1 MQFSENFGLKNIM
14 ILVDLNQVMIS
25 NLMGQLY
32 SSKTNEVD
40 EDLLRH
46 MVLNGIRS
54 YRNKF
59 SEEYGELVIC
69 CDDTNNWRKDSFPY
83 YKAHRK
89 TNRDESDL
97 DWPNIFN
104 CLNNIRDELKEFF
117 PYKHIRVNR
126 CEADDIIG
134 TICHTEGVAL
144 GDGKEKI
151 LVLSG
156 DKDFIQLH
164 GPNVK
169 QYNPV
174 LNKFV
179 GKGEDPVI
187 YIKEHILKGDRSD
200 GVPNV
205 LSDDNVFIEGR
216 RQRPLSKKKIDAW
229 VNEVFMTFTEEEQKN
244 YSRNRR
250 LIDLSCIPP
259 ELEEKIINEFID
271 AKVASRDKI
280 LNYFITKK
288 LKTLIEVIDEF

>member
-1 MQFSENFGLKNIM
+1 
-14 ILVDLNQVMIS
+14 MIS
-25 NLMGQLY
+25 NLMVQINGRNAVEL
-32 SSKTNEVD
+32 S
-40 EDLLRH
+40 EDLVRH
-46 MVLNGIRS
+46 MVLNSLRGH
-54 YRNKF
+54 NKKF
-59 SEEYGELVIC
+59 RKEYGEMVIA
-69 CDDTNNWRKDSFPY
+69 CDSKNVWRREVFPN
-83 YKAHRK
+83 YKAGRK
-89 TNRDESDL
+89 ATREKSEHDWDTIFSMLHTIKDE
-97 DWPNIFN
+97 
-104 CLNNIRDELKEFF
+104 IRSFL
-117 PYKHIRVNR
+117 PYKVIELETA
-126 CEADDIIG
+126 EADDIIA
-134 TICHTEGVAL
+134 T
-144 GDGKEKI
+144 
-151 LVLSG
+151 LVKRTQNEVGPNHKKKVLILSG

-179 GKGEDPVI
+179 GKGEDPTI

-200 GVPNV
+200 GIPNV

-216 RQRPLSKKKIDAW
+216 RQRPLSKKKIESW

-244 YSRNRR
+244 YNRNRK

>member
-1 MQFSENFGLKNIM
+1 M
-14 ILVDLNQVMIS
+14 IIVDINQIMIS
-25 NLMGQLY
+25 NLMVQINGRNAVEL
-32 SSKTNEVD
+32 S
-40 EDLLRH
+40 EDLVRH
-46 MVLNGIRS
+46 MVLNSLRGH
-54 YRNKF
+54 NKKF
-59 SEEYGELVIC
+59 RKEYGEMVIA
-69 CDDTNNWRKDSFPY
+69 CDSKNVWRREVFPN
-83 YKAHRK
+83 YKAGRK
-89 TNRDESDL
+89 ATREKSEHDWDTIFSMLHTIKDE
-97 DWPNIFN
+97 
-104 CLNNIRDELKEFF
+104 IRSFL
-117 PYKHIRVNR
+117 PYKVIELETA
-126 CEADDIIG
+126 EADDIIATLVKRTQNEVG
-134 TICHTEGVAL
+134 PNH
-144 GDGKEKI
+144 KKKI
-151 LVLSG
+151 LILSG

-179 GKGEDPVI
+179 GKGEDPTI

-200 GVPNV
+200 GIPNV

-216 RQRPLSKKKIDAW
+216 RQRPLSKKKIESW

-244 YSRNRR
+244 YNRNRQ

-259 ELEEKIINEFID
+259 KLEEKIINEFID

>member
-1 MQFSENFGLKNIM
+1 M
-14 ILVDLNQVMIS
+14 IIVDINQIMIS
-25 NLMGQLY
+25 NLMVQINGRNKVEL
-32 SSKTNEVD
+32 N
-40 EDLLRH
+40 EDLVRH
-46 MVLNGIRS
+46 MVLNSLRGH
-54 YRNKF
+54 NKKF
-59 SEEYGELVIC
+59 RKEYGEMVIA
-69 CDDTNNWRKDSFPY
+69 CDSKNVWRREIFPN
-83 YKAHRK
+83 YKAGRK
-89 TNRDESDL
+89 ATREKSEHDWDAIFSMLHTIKDE
-97 DWPNIFN
+97 
-104 CLNNIRDELKEFF
+104 IRSFL
-117 PYKHIRVNR
+117 PYKVIELETA
-126 CEADDIIG
+126 EADDIIATLVKRIQNQVG
-134 TICHTEGVAL
+134 PNH
-144 GDGKEKI
+144 EKKVLI
-151 LVLSG
+151 LSG

-164 GPNVK
+164 GSNVK

-200 GVPNV
+200 GIPNV

-216 RQRPLSKKKIDAW
+216 RQRPLSKKKIESW